1 MFTPISNSYNT
12 PQTAVL
18 LQVTPLDQLDPE
30 AVALLEILS
39 EESLDSEEA
48 YYRYCEG
55 RRAHCLTFIDDHQA
69 ANLIAILRWFE
80 DGLSLNQVA
89 SLLATDTV

>member
-1 MFTPISNSYNT
+1 MFTSVSTSYNA

-39 EESLDSEEA
+39 EDSLDCQDA
-48 YYRYCEG
+48 YYTLCEG
-55 RRAHCLTFIDDHQA
+55 QRAHCLTFIDDDQA
-69 ANLIAILRWFE
+69 VNLVAILKWFE
-80 DGLSLNQVA
+80 NGYSLDQVA
-89 SLLATDTV
+89 SMLSSDVV